1 MADLSKRVIKTQ
13 ENVETIRKL
22 IQTWKDTPMFM
33 RIDNK
38 PKEHLMDLKGIIR
51 L

>member
-1 MADLSKRVIKTQ
+1 VADLSKRVIKTF

-22 IQTWKDTPMFM
+22 MQTWKDTPMFK
-33 RIDNK
+33 RLDNET
-38 PKEHLMDLKGIIR
+38 KEHLMDLKGIK